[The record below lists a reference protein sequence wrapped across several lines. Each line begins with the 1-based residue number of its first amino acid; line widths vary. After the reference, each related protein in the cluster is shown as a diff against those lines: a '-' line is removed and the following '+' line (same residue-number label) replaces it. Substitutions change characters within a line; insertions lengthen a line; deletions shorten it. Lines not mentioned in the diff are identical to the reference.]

1 MEVATIIKDI
11 PLEEGVYHVYIK
23 FTLFLI
29 LNTASKAVYH
39 FNLNLIDLLQ
49 PVIMIFFWL
58 TFLIFSL
65 FLLLIF
71 SVLEIDF

>member
-1 MEVATIIKDI
+1 MEVATITKDI

-49 PVIMIFFWL
+49 PVIMIFFG
-58 TFLIFSL
+58 
-65 FLLLIF
+65 
-71 SVLEIDF
+71 